1 VSSSSFLKLKPY
13 RIWWSWSSKGF
24 SSWYYYYSIERT
36 LSGFSLI
43 NQMRELQSERDS
55 NISSSSFVLL
65 KSLRLIKEIVGSMI
79 EGVRMRIIIIL
90 RIEVIVTVWI
100 RHMSL
105 QLELLIRIVIEL
117 IHSKRKNKSNEYFD
131 FFKRFFAK
139 NGARKFHSILQII
152 SSIACLQS
160 IC

>member
-1 VSSSSFLKLKPY
+1 MSSSSFLKLKPY

-79 EGVRMRIIIIL
+79 EGVRMRIIVIL
-90 RIEVIVTVWI
+90 RIEVIVTI
-100 RHMSL
+100 RIWHVSL
-105 QLELLIRIVIEL
+105 QLELLLIRIVVDL
-117 IHSKRKNKSNEYFD
+117 VHSKRTNESNEYFLIPSKD
-131 FFKRFFAK
+131 FLLK
-139 NGARKFHSILQII
+139 NGVNFIQYCK
-152 SSIACLQS
+152 
-160 IC
+160 